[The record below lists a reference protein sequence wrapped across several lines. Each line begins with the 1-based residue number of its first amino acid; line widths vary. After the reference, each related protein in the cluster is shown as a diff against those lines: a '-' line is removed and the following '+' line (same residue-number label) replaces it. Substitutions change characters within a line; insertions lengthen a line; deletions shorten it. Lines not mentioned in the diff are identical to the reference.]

1 MNAMAILIAI
11 GVGVASCLT
20 VYHSIK
26 YAGRV
31 EGQQTERAR
40 VVKAETK
47 TSDNIGKK
55 QRAAAKQPASRV
67 LDKWSTD

>member
-11 GVGVASCLT
+11 GVGIASCLT

-26 YAGRV
+26 QVGRV

-40 VVKAETK
+40 VVTQEKK
-47 TSDNIGKK
+47 TNDRIASK
-55 QRAAAKQPASRV
+55 QRAAAKQPANRV
-67 LDKWSTD
+67 LDRWSTD